1 MSHWSRRFPVLAGFI
16 LMFAL
21 TWPIDL
27 WAAADSHGWASVPIP
42 SALPIFVG
50 YGFVVAALV
59 MTGIIDGWA
68 GIRSLLR
75 QFLIWRVGL
84 LWFAVVL
91 LGPAV
96 IDLAA
101 LALHHLFGGAAPD
114 FGQPFARQIFGP
126 SGNLW
131 LLLPIFFLFG
141 VLTNGEEIG
150 WRGYAQSRLQ
160 ARHSALVASIVVG
173 VVSAFWHIP
182 KFLTEG
188 SAQDYSFGLF
198 VVDSIAKAIV
208 SAWVYNSTGNSL
220 LMVTL
225 LHASMNTSGV
235 FLPILPAASGDVRP
249 TLIAIGLHCAVAV
262 AVVAT
267 AGAARLTRSRTV
279 EPAGRPG
286 SDDAAGPD
294 RSRRPSRHREVDGG
308 GPSRP

>member
-1 MSHWSRRFPVLAGFI
+1 MGGR
-16 LMFAL
+16 
-21 TWPIDL
+21 
-27 WAAADSHGWASVPIP
+27 ASE
-42 SALPIFVG
+42 
-50 YGFVVAALV
+50 
-59 MTGIIDGWA
+59 
-68 GIRSLLR
+68 SLLR
-75 QFLIWRVGL
+75 QFLIWRAGL
-84 LWFAVVL
+84 FWFAVVL

-101 LALHHLFGGAAPD
+101 LVLHVLFGGAAPD

-131 LLLPIFFLFG
+131 VLLSIFFLFG

-160 ARHSALVASIVVG
+160 ARRSALVSSVVVG

-198 VVDSIAKAIV
+198 LVDSIAKAV
-208 SAWVYNSTGNSL
+208 VLAWVYNSTGSSL

-225 LHASMNTSGV
+225 LHASMNTSAV

-267 AGAARLTRSRTV
+267 AGAARLTRSRTA
-279 EPAGRPG
+279 EPTARLG
-286 SDDAAGPD
+286 SDGAARPD
-294 RSRRPSRHREVDGG
+294 RARRPSRHREVDDRGS
-308 GPSRP
+308 PRP